1 MTTIVC
7 KKLAKMGTHM
17 NPRKSKICLSSVEIN
32 CNVNRTYKIFRP
44 LHEGMSNSFFD
55 VLQFDI
61 IFSYF
66 IFNFRLHTPDAEF
79 NWFEPVL
86 GLDRVR
92 PPGSKIVLG
101 PIRPSGS
108 KMLFWGQRLIPVL
121 GWSGSKI
128 GSGHRCGWPKPQV
141 QPKNTLE
148 KPKWTQILG
157 SVQVGSSGSK
167 FGSGLALRFKYQV
180 HSTKAYLFLF

>member
-17 NPRKSKICLSSVEIN
+17 NPRKSKICLSNVEIN

-101 PIRPSGS
+101 PVRPSGS
-108 KMLFWGQRLIPVL
+108 KMFFGSEVDPGL
-121 GWSGSKI
+121 GLV
-128 GSGHRCGWPKPQV
+128 RV
-141 QPKNTLE
+141 R
-148 KPKWTQILG
+148 IL
-157 SVQVGSSGSK
+157 SDQNWVGSQVW
-167 FGSGLALRFKYQV
+167 LA
-180 HSTKAYLFLF
+180 